1 MTDLRVPTTRQ
12 PVTITCTDGRACA
25 GHVFMPA
32 QSSRHAG
39 PMRPDEWSDT
49 VHTFFPFRAR
59 DAAHSTI
66 FNLDTVVAF
75 TVPVDGESAAAEALD
90 ALLAEA
96 PVARLT
102 IDAGGRRFE
111 GDVIIDMPPD
121 RQRVAD
127 WLNAPGTF
135 ITLRARDE
143 HHLIHKRHITRVVE
157 LPENEGGH

>member
-12 PVTITCTDGRACA
+12 AVTITTSDGCA
-25 GHVFMPA
+25 SDGHVFMPS

-39 PMRPDEWSDT
+39 PMRPDEWADT

-66 FNLDTVVAF
+66 LNLDAVVAF
-75 TVPVDGESAAAEALD
+75 TVPIDGNSAAEDTLEALLTD
-90 ALLAEA
+90 A
-96 PVARLT
+96 PVARVSVA
-102 IDAGGRRFE
+102 AGGATFD

-121 RQRVAD
+121 HQRVAD

-135 ITLRARDE
+135 ITVRDRTA
-143 HHLIHKRHITRVVE
+143 HHLIHKRHITRVTE
-157 LPENEGGH
+157 MPESEG